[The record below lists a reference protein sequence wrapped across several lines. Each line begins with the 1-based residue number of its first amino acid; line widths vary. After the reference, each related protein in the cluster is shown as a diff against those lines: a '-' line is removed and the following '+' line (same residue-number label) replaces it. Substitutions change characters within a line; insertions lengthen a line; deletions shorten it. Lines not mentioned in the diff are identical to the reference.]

1 MNEILFEI
9 MWMDLESIL
18 IRQVNK
24 TEKHKY
30 CTISLKCGI
39 QIKNGTGELIYKT
52 YRLTD
57 MENKHMV
64 TKGEG
69 MDWEFGISR

>member
-1 MNEILFEI
+1 M
-9 MWMDLESIL
+9 
-18 IRQVNK
+18 
-24 TEKHKY
+24 
-30 CTISLKCGI
+30 ISLKCGI

-69 MDWEFGISR
+69 VVRRKSKIWDLQKHTTIYKID